1 MHSDTN
7 IVKPRE
13 PCSLL
18 GVVELTVNVTH
29 KSSLY
34 SLNLMKISAVSI
46 LTYSKSQVSIGDVTV
61 IHVLLQRS
69 FLI

>member
-7 IVKPRE
+7 IVKPPE

-18 GVVELTVNVTH
+18 GVVELSCVTH

-61 IHVLLQRS
+61 IHVLLQHS

>member
-7 IVKPRE
+7 TVKPPE

-18 GVVELTVNVTH
+18 GVVELTVSVSH

-34 SLNLMKISAVSI
+34 SLNLMKVSVVSI
-46 LTYSKSQVSIGDVTV
+46 TYSKSQVSIGDVTV